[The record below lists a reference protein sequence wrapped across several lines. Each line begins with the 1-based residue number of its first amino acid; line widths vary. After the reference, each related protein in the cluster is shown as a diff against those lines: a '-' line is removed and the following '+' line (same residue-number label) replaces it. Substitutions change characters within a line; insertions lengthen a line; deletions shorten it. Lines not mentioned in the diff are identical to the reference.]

1 MGTLSDYAPQ
11 GNLTVNNFDL
21 PPTLFNEYVSAG
33 GKTLNYQQA
42 SFQQEDSRLRR
53 KPELLEDLDAI
64 DIEGPDEEIDVFNQI
79 HSGPAFE
86 PLRQIQ
92 DPDFRPIQQFIQ
104 PMFQFGRSGTVYR

>member
-1 MGTLSDYAPQ
+1 MIIYNKETEKIELKARP
-11 GNLTVNNFDL
+11 VNNH
-21 PPTLFNEYVSAG
+21 
-33 GKTLNYQQA
+33 QA

-53 KPELLEDLDAI
+53 KPELVDLDAI
-64 DIEGPDEEIDVFNQI
+64 DVDPEEIDVFHQI
-79 HSGPAFE
+79 HGPAFE